1 MYLILFGKYQGLC
14 WTMPWVLS
22 VAEVVAISSAFFYR
36 DAICTIDNTQDN
48 VRCSMDDFF
57 NSRLVCLCIL
67 MHILMR
73 CKILF
78 V

>member
-1 MYLILFGKYQGLC
+1 
-14 WTMPWVLS
+14 MPWVLS

-36 DAICTIDNTQDN
+36 DTICTIDNTQDN

-57 NSRLVCLCIL
+57 KSRLVCLCIL
-67 MHILMR
+67 MHILIR